1 MYYFT
6 IKNVVHVVLFSVL
19 PFAVW
24 RSAITCSVCACLAM
38 PDSIV
43 RGTSMKLILS
53 ILNYKLEKGLMKCD
67 VWTWCRCA
75 PGYYG
80 NPVVIGSTCQPCHC
94 NGNSDPNMLFSDC
107 HPLTGECQS
116 CMHNTA
122 GPHCE
127 ICAPGYYGD
136 AITAKNCT
144 RMNTFSVYQDW
155 DLVFRYYHQVSHD
168 FFLFIQGCNCSPCG
182 TDHCDPQT
190 GQCHCKPGV
199 VAAHCDRCEVC
210 ALFCFCIVFTVWDNW
225 FIDFFRT
232 VRLALIRAPVAISVN
247 AMLRR
252 RWFCRVTPSADRVP
266 VGLEWTGRTAVSV
279 HRVTGTTALM
289 AAGVSAHTCTL
300 IGHFVSIKINPS
312 ILCAGMF
319 FL

>member
-6 IKNVVHVVLFSVL
+6 IKYVVHVVLFSVL

-168 FFLFIQGCNCSPCG
+168 FLFVYPRMQLFSVWHWSLWPSDRSVSLQAWRGCCPLWPLWGMCPFLFLYCF
-182 TDHCDPQT
+182 HCM
-190 GQCHCKPGV
+190 
-199 VAAHCDRCEVC
+199 R
-210 ALFCFCIVFTVWDNW
+210 
-225 FIDFFRT
+225 
-232 VRLALIRAPVAISVN
+232 
-247 AMLRR
+247 
-252 RWFCRVTPSADRVP
+252 
-266 VGLEWTGRTAVSV
+266 
-279 HRVTGTTALM
+279 
-289 AAGVSAHTCTL
+289 
-300 IGHFVSIKINPS
+300 
-312 ILCAGMF
+312 
-319 FL
+319 